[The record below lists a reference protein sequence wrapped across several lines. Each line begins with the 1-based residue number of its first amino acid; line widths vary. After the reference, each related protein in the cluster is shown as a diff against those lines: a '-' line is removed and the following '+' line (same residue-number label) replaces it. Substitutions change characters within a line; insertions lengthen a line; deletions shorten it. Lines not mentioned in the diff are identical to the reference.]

1 MNPTSKYIITHSFW
15 RHHYEVSTP
24 NKTHL
29 FHVANSSMT
38 PGKPD
43 LTFHAS
49 TDSNGP
55 IAGVCKFRHFSS
67 DSEIGLGSPSLPGR
81 MEWEYLHKQGF
92 TKRQFW
98 FRMRLEDGSKQ
109 TFTWKRTHSLGSGYE
124 NYKLVEEGSN
134 NVVAVFSSGSAFSK
148 TTGSLDVYWGLGQR
162 FNLMALMSGLT
173 VVERARR
180 ARTSAAAS
188 AGGGSRGCCRRGRGL
203 LSQDLGVSWRF
214 VQHFDTFIV
223 RFQRIY
229 DFKSRENPRRCF
241 GNL

>member
-1 MNPTSKYIITHSFW
+1 MNPTAKYTITHSFW
-15 RHHYEVSTP
+15 RHHYDVSTP
-24 NKTHL
+24 TKTHL

-67 DSEIGLGSPSLPGR
+67 DSEIGLGSPSSPGR

-98 FRMRLEDGSKQ
+98 FRMRLDDGSKR
-109 TFTWKRTHSLGSGYE
+109 TFTWKRTHSLGSGHE
-124 NYKLVEEGSN
+124 NYKLVEEGTN
-134 NVVAVFSSGSAFSK
+134 HVIAVFSSGSMLSK
-148 TTGSLDVYWGLGQR
+148 TTGSLDIYWSLGQR

-180 ARTSAAAS
+180 AKTSAAAS
-188 AGGGSRGCCRRGRGL
+188 SGGGAGAAAGGGGGC
-203 LSQDLGVSWRF
+203 
-214 VQHFDTFIV
+214 
-223 RFQRIY
+223 
-229 DFKSRENPRRCF
+229 
-241 GNL
+241 

>member
-1 MNPTSKYIITHSFW
+1 MNPTAKYIITHSFW
-15 RHHYEVSTP
+15 RHHYDVSTP

-29 FHVANSSMT
+29 FHVANSSLT

-43 LTFHAS
+43 LTFHTS
-49 TDSNGP
+49 PDNNGP

-67 DSEIGLGSPSLPGR
+67 DSEIGLGNPSSPGS

-98 FRMRLEDGSKQ
+98 FRMHMDDGRKQ

-134 NVVAVFSSGSAFSK
+134 NVVAVFSSGSVFSK
-148 TTGSLDVYWGLGQR
+148 TTGSLDIYRNLGQR
-162 FNLMALMSGLT
+162 FYLMALISGIT

-180 ARTSAAAS
+180 AKASSAAS
-188 AGGGSRGCCRRGRGL
+188 AGGAGGAGGGGGGC
-203 LSQDLGVSWRF
+203 
-214 VQHFDTFIV
+214 
-223 RFQRIY
+223 
-229 DFKSRENPRRCF
+229 
-241 GNL
+241 